1 MNRQSKWLLGAFLAV
16 LSALPG
22 MVWAIPPIQHWNTDN
37 GVRVYFV
44 ASPGL
49 PMVDLQLVFDA
60 GSARD
65 GDKPGLAQLV
75 NILMDSGTK
84 TLSADA
90 VAERFDNV
98 GAQLGSGAER
108 DMAWITLRSLSAAE
122 YLEPAVDTLASLLK
136 EPAFAQESLERERN
150 RLIAAVQQG
159 EQSPATIA
167 ERAFYKA
174 LYGDHP
180 YASPP
185 EGTEASLRS
194 LTREDIQAFHARYYV
209 AANAVLAIVGDLDR
223 SQAESLANKLVGEL
237 PKGEPAPALPE
248 VKPLTQARVAR
259 IPYPSSQAHVLIGQV
274 GIRRGDPDY
283 FSLYLGN
290 HVLGGNGL
298 VSRLADEVREKRGL
312 SYSTYSYFALMRQA
326 GPFVIGLQTR
336 VDQVDQ
342 AVQVATDTLRG
353 LVANGPKPE
362 SLEEARQNIT
372 GGFALRLDSN
382 GKIVQYL
389 AMIGFY
395 DLPLDYLQTFPGQI
409 EAVTQAQVDD
419 ALKRRIDPDKLLTV
433 IVGG

>member
-342 AVQVATDTLRG
+342 AVQVATDTLRD